1 MRAFVAV
8 LLTILSSGSNAAELA
23 RPSFSIVSRDLG
35 EGRRIVA
42 VRLSGRADEAELI
55 AIARGIIVQAPQS
68 GVRTLV
74 TFYLPKM
81 GLDSGAWANVSFVPE
96 AKATIM
102 GLRRDEEQTY
112 AADVAADR
120 RALLGSWLTDLPA
133 PPGRISIFSDRGKA
147 FVEWRLRTGRTSV
160 DEVAQTRGTRGS
172 RFDARDRSADYYLI
186 KWSGELELRNKDQLI
201 AVAERVVPAKP
212 QVMAKGSS
220 GAISS
225 GKSTAG
231 ASGENSMPA
240 MAAIPDVVSAHAA
253 VPARFVATAGTGTG
267 RVIVQAGAADFGTG
281 KPAAGSTPKNRSSR
295 RVRGLERSATASG
308 GINFMNALGVR

>member
-8 LLTILSSGSNAAELA
+8 LLIILSSGSNAAELA

-55 AIARGIIVQAPQS
+55 AIAQGIVDQAPLP

-102 GLRRDEEQTY
+102 GLRRDEVQTY
-112 AADVAADR
+112 ATDVAADR

-133 PPGRISIFSDRGKA
+133 PPGRITIFSDRGKA
-147 FVEWRLRTGRTSV
+147 FVEWRLRSGRTSV
-160 DEVAQTRGTRGS
+160 DEVSQTRGTRGS
-172 RFDARDRSADYYLI
+172 RFDARDRSADYYLV
-186 KWSGELELRNKDQLI
+186 KLSGELELRNKDQLI
-201 AVAERVVPAKP
+201 AVAERVVPPKP
-212 QVMAKGSS
+212 QVVAKGAG
-220 GAISS
+220 GAVSS
-225 GKSTAG
+225 GKSAAG
-231 ASGENSMPA
+231 ASGQNSISA

-253 VPARFVATAGTGTG
+253 VPARFVATADASTGSLKTPADAIDRGTG
-267 RVIVQAGAADFGTG
+267 Q
-281 KPAAGSTPKNRSSR
+281 PAAGSTPRNRSSR
-295 RVRGLERSATASG
+295 HVRGLERSATASG
-308 GINFMNALGVR
+308 GISFMNAMGVR